1 MGSADTPPLILD
13 MKNLALITLSLLF
26 SGMALGEEANQQ
38 PPLPLASRE
47 ESLVRLG
54 ELMAHAGKISK
65 EAQSQRATAM
75 KAEIEGRGIREGAKE
90 NAAKLQSFA
99 KKWEPWNEEFERVA
113 GSVLAKDTK
122 LPDGTGLSE
131 VKASMLSGMVTYTW
145 HGPPDRAKPV
155 LQVKLTCQSMPPEV
169 LGKLPGP
176 LKEIGGT
183 GKGFERQD
191 VAGVFFRD
199 FIVEIKT
206 GRPTDSALSM
216 ASKVMDFDAL
226 GKLRLTLQGD
236 QPTEPT
242 FSYPPLPVEK
252 LRPLFAQK
260 PRDEL
265 QKDFAQAVSKSM
277 TYLAEKT
284 RIGKETSLQHDRMSS
299 GVFRADEKIAQL
311 RAKAASGEEQAGKD
325 LKAAEEERT
334 KLSGELALLHKT
346 LVDEEETLLRE
357 VSSGDEPWAA
367 SVPGILRPEALN
379 SSLGEI
385 SKVIATSANGHL
397 SIQWETDPDSPESGI
412 ALDLQI
418 MHQPDGFEERVTLV
432 GKLDDKWPL
441 MANQPSGFV
450 VSYPEFQIN
459 FRIPEKAVA
468 SGKTA
473 LEVAREILDF
483 DALAD
488 LPLN

>member
-1 MGSADTPPLILD
+1 

-26 SGMALGEEANQQ
+26 SGIAPGEDAGPQK
-38 PPLPLASRE
+38 PLPLASHE
-47 ESLVRLG
+47 ESLRRFG

-65 EAQSQRATAM
+65 ELQSERATAM
-75 KAEIEGRGIREGAKE
+75 KAEMEGPGIGQGAKE
-90 NAAKLQSFA
+90 NAAKLRSLA
-99 KKWEPWNEEFERVA
+99 EKWEPWNEEFKRVA

-131 VKASMLSGMVTYTW
+131 VKASMQNGMVTYIW
-145 HGPPDRAKPV
+145 QGPPERAKPV
-155 LQVKLTCQSMPPEV
+155 LQVRLTCQSMPPDL

-183 GKGFERQD
+183 GKAFDRQG
-191 VAGVFFRD
+191 VAGVFFKEI
-199 FIVEIKT
+199 IVEINA
-206 GRPTDSALSM
+206 GGPTDSALSM

-226 GKLRLTLQGD
+226 GKLRLSLQGD
-236 QPTEPT
+236 QPTPAT
-242 FSYPPLPVEK
+242 HSYPPLPVEK
-252 LRPLFAQK
+252 LRPVLAQK
-260 PRDEL
+260 PREEL
-265 QKDFAQAVSKSM
+265 QKDFARAVIKSM
-277 TYLAEKT
+277 AYQEKGPRLRKEAATRQDNMEPRFLA
-284 RIGKETSLQHDRMSS
+284 
-299 GVFRADEKIAQL
+299 ADEKIAQL
-311 RAKAASGEEQAGKD
+311 RAKAASGAEQASKD
-325 LKAAEEERT
+325 LKAAEEERA
-334 KLSGELALLHKT
+334 KLKEELALLHKT
-346 LVDEEETLLRE
+346 LVEEEETLLRE

-367 SVPGILRPEALN
+367 SVPGILRPGARN

-385 SKVIATSANGHL
+385 SKVTAKSANGHL

-418 MHQPDGFEERVTLV
+418 MHQLEGIEERVTLV

-468 SGKTA
+468 GGKNA

-483 DALAD
+483 DALGA
-488 LPLN
+488 LPLK